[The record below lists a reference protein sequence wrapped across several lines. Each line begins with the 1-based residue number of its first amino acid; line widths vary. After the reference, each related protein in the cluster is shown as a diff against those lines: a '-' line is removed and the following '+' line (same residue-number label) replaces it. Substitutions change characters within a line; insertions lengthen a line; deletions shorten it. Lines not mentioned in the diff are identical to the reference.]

1 VLIIVLLKAEDYE
14 ENDGKKFSKIDK
26 KEKYITK
33 HCILL
38 DDIMSSMI

>member
-1 VLIIVLLKAEDYE
+1 VLLKAEDYE
-14 ENDGKKFSKIDK
+14 ENDGKKFSNCKIDK
-26 KEKYITK
+26 KEKYIAK